1 MHIHLRNG
9 SSALGACDRVIT
21 IFTAVTERDDFT
33 VMIDREPGING
44 EIAPRVLRTDNQIAA
59 LTDTG
64 HKNTPFP
71 APIVAGGGGKDK
83 KGRFT

>member
-1 MHIHLRNG
+1 MTL
-9 SSALGACDRVIT
+9 
-21 IFTAVTERDDFT
+21 FTAVAERDDFT
-33 VMIDREPGING
+33 VTIDREAGIYG
-44 EIAPRVLRTDNQIAA
+44 KIAPRIFRADNQIAA

-71 APIVAGGGGKDK
+71 APIVAGGEGKDK